1 MKMKREMI
9 GKKKVVERRKKRKIV
24 MMNGTMFHIHQMK
37 KF

>member
-9 GKKKVVERRKKRKIV
+9 GKKKKVVEKRKIV
-24 MMNGTMFHIHQMK
+24 MMNGMMFHIHQMK

>member
-9 GKKKVVERRKKRKIV
+9 GKKKVVERMKIV
-24 MMNGTMFHIHQMK
+24 MMNGMMFHIHQMK

>member
-9 GKKKVVERRKKRKIV
+9 GKKKVVERRKIV
-24 MMNGTMFHIHQMK
+24 MMNGMMFHIHQMK